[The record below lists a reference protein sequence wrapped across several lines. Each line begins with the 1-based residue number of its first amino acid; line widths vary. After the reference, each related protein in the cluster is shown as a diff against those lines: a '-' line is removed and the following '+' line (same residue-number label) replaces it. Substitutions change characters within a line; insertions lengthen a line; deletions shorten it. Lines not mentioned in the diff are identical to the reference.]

1 MSSSRKRK
9 KLKSDKGSN
18 SLSILM
24 GVGIALILSGLAI
37 YFFTFLP
44 VIREE
49 AKYVISKKSNST
61 EIKPVNTD
69 FAVVIPKISANS
81 AVIANVDPFN
91 SSTYQL
97 ALRHGIAHAAG
108 TAFPGHVGNSF
119 LFAHSSADWYIAN
132 RYNSV
137 FYLLNKLEKGDKIEA
152 YYKGK
157 KYSYT
162 VFEKKLAEPT
172 DISYLSPHTKEG
184 DSTLT
189 LMTCWPPG
197 TTIKRLI
204 IIATLTPDE

>member
-9 KLKSDKGSN
+9 KSMPDKGNN

-24 GVGIALILSGLAI
+24 GVGIALILSGLTI
-37 YFFTFLP
+37 YFFTFFP
-44 VIREE
+44 VIKEE
-49 AKYVISKKSNST
+49 AKYIISKKSNSA

-108 TAFPGHVGNSF
+108 TAFPGHAGNSF
-119 LFAHSSADWYIAN
+119 LFAHSSSDWYIAN

-137 FYLLNKLEKGDKIEA
+137 FYLLNKLEKGDKVEA

-157 KYSYT
+157 KYTYIVSD
-162 VFEKKLAEPT
+162 KKLAEPT

-184 DSTLT
+184 DSTIT

-204 IIATLTPDE
+204 IVASLSANE